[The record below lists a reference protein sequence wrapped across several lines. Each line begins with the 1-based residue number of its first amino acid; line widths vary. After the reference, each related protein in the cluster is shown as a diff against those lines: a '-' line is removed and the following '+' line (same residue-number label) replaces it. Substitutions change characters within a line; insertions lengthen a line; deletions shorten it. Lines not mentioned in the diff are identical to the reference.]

1 MDKVDSKYVRELAEI
16 MKANDVSVINIKSG
30 NASIVMERNVVAAAP
45 ASQVVAE
52 VPQTVETV
60 AEPKETFYEIKSPM
74 VGVFYSAKAPG
85 EKDFVKEGDT
95 VNPGDTVCII
105 EAMKLMNDITA
116 DRAGTVKE
124 VCVKNGDIVEYGQV
138 LFRLK

>member
-1 MDKVDSKYVRELAEI
+1 MDKVDSKYVKELAEI

-30 NASIVMERNVVAAAP
+30 NASIVMERNCAP
-45 ASQVVAE
+45 AAVVQTVASSGTVE
-52 VPQTVETV
+52 VPQETT
-60 AEPKETFYEIKSPM
+60 ETFYEIKSPM

-85 EKDFVKEGDT
+85 EKNFVKEGDV

-116 DRAGTVKE
+116 ERAGTVKE
-124 VCVKNGDIVEYGQV
+124 ICVKNGDIVEYGQV
-138 LFRLK
+138 LFRLQ

>member
-30 NASIVMERNVVAAAP
+30 NASIVMERNCTPATVAQVVAAPVAT
-45 ASQVVAE
+45 AE
-52 VPQTVETV
+52 VTQ
-60 AEPKETFYEIKSPM
+60 EPKETFYEIKSPM

-116 DRAGTVKE
+116 ERAGTIKE
-124 VCVKNGDIVEYGQV
+124 ICVKNGDIVEYGQV
-138 LFRLK
+138 LFRLQ